1 MTTPSA
7 NWNVTTID
15 GVKMLVINTAQFRVP
30 LDWSPDSNMFIA
42 VAAPNA
48 AVPIGTG
55 GFPALV
61 TGAPGPAPIISPD
74 INFTSLAFGSSTPD
88 SASWSVIGTNQYQL
102 NLALHLGATGLTGPS
117 AAVMSASDVVGS
129 GSATPAQMLVVNPAA
144 TGFVYASQRVGDR
157 FVPASI
163 ASCASGNPLF
173 TLCSVPIPAMPFD
186 WRPEV
191 SGSVPITPTGL
202 DLTVDLIARLSNT
215 DLDGGQANGPEVGRA
230 IGLPAGSWLTG
241 PTPYTLSLESGPPP
255 GSADTF
261 DRVPKGQIATVY
273 LRIERQTGSATFT
286 TSGGTSRFKVRVAPC
301 RTDL

>member
-1 MTTPSA
+1 MPTPAA

-15 GVKMLVINTAQFRVP
+15 GVEMLVINTAQFRVP

-48 AVPIGTG
+48 GVPIASGGFQALIKGDPGAVPTIDGT
-55 GFPALV
+55 
-61 TGAPGPAPIISPD
+61 
-74 INFTSLAFGSSTPD
+74 INFTPLAYTDSTPD
-88 SASWSVIGTNQYQL
+88 SASWTSLGSNQYRL
-102 NLALHLGATGLTGPS
+102 NLALHDGPPGIAES
-117 AAVMSASDVVGS
+117 AAVMNATDVVGS
-129 GSATPAQMLVVNPAA
+129 GSATPTQILVVNP
-144 TGFVYASQRVGDR
+144 TSNGFVYASQRVGDR
-157 FVPASI
+157 YVPASI

-173 TLCSVPIPAMPFD
+173 TLCSVPIPAQPFD

-215 DLDGGQANGPEVGRA
+215 DGDGGQAAGPEVGSA

-241 PTPYTLSLESGPPP
+241 PTPYTLSLESGPPS

-286 TSGGTSRFKVRVAPC
+286 TSGATSRFKVRVAPC
-301 RTDL
+301 PTDL